1 MTASAQAA
9 LDAMAAAESVARN
22 VIAVERL
29 PFKSWARDRVR
40 LIERDRDTLELHAPN
55 DYGDGQPNPP
65 ARSAA
70 DVHSPCLD
78 LQAVI
83 RYWCHDE
90 ETP

>member
-40 LIERDRDTLELHAPN
+40 LIERDRDTLELHKPN
-55 DYGDGQPNPP
+55 DYGDGQPP
-65 ARSAA
+65 SC
-70 DVHSPCLD
+70 DVCGDYSPCLD

-83 RYWCHDE
+83 GYWCHDE

>member
-9 LDAMAAAESVARN
+9 LDAMADAEDEARRFSAQR
-22 VIAVERL
+22 IYRERL
-29 PFKSWARDRVR
+29 R
-40 LIERDRDTLELHAPN
+40 LIERDRDTLALHQPT
-55 DYGDGQPNPP
+55 DYGDGQP
-65 ARSAA
+65 ASCEVCG
-70 DVHSPCLD
+70 VHSPCDD

>member
-29 PFKSWARDRVR
+29 PFKTWARDRVR
-40 LIERDRDTLELHAPN
+40 LIERDRDTLELHAAT
-55 DYGDGQPNPP
+55 DYGDGKL
-65 ARSAA
+65 ASCEVCG
-70 DVHSPCLD
+70 VHSPCLD
-78 LQAVI
+78 MTAVI